1 LRSHFARRAL
11 PTGSTPGTNGRS
23 FTVTRRFLLAAAL
36 CLAFSLPAFATTY
49 TVNDLGDAPDLIVG
63 DNACATLGMVCTLRA
78 AIEEANAH
86 AGADFIVFSVAGTI
100 TPATA
105 FPTIT
110 EKVTIDASGAPMY
123 MGIPVVIVRGAGM
136 VTIGIDIGAT
146 ATQCVIQALQIDGFT
161 QTGVNIAGTS
171 SAVLACYLG
180 PVAGGTANGTGMQ
193 ISGSGNFVGS
203 VTVPIANIIS
213 GNSSHGI
220 SILSGSG
227 HSIVNSRIGLDQGG
241 MGTIPNGGDGIHVL
255 NGTMITIGSAT
266 AAFINVITGNNGNG
280 VTFDTS
286 TNNTVAGNYIGVD
299 AFGTTGLGN
308 KGAGVSIDNGS
319 DNIKVG
325 LAGAGNRNVISANSR
340 GVEVLSGSTN
350 VIVNNYIGTNAT
362 GTNSIGNNTN
372 GVNVSSSGTTVGAP
386 GSGNLISGNS
396 IGVFVTNAAANVK
409 VQANNI
415 GLDAAGTTIIGN
427 QGDGIQLSNTGTV
440 TIGGTAAGEGNVI
453 SGNGNNGIDGSFA
466 AGGTIQGNLI
476 GLTADGSDVR
486 GNGNNGIILGTSSG
500 ITIGGSVA
508 GARNVIS
515 GNSDT
520 GVYLVNSATGIT
532 VRGNYIGTDIT
543 GTTDQGNL
551 NLGVRVEGADTNVI
565 DANVISGNDQNGILI
580 DGTTTGTTVTSN
592 TIGRTFNNSAALGNG
607 MDGIRV
613 SGTSINNTF
622 GGTGTQNIIASN
634 GGVGIYIFGEAPDNN
649 VFPQN
654 SIFGNGNLG
663 IDLGPGGV
671 TANDAVPGDPDI
683 GVNTLQNFPVLASA
697 VTTGSASRIGG
708 TINSDPNTALSIHFY
723 SSPAADPSGNGEGQ
737 TWLGSTNVMTEG
749 NGDASFIFTN
759 ASPLTVG
766 QVVSSTANGPHGTS
780 EFSATQLIATAP
792 TVQFSS
798 ATYSVGEGGGS
809 ILITVT
815 RSGDTSGTT
824 TVDYATS
831 NGTATSPAD
840 YTLATGTLTFAPT
853 VTSQTFT
860 VFVTQDLI
868 TEGSETVNLTLSNP
882 QVATL
887 GAQSTALLTITDDE
901 IAPAIS
907 INDVSQNEGNALTST
922 FPFTVSLS
930 NPSASTVTVNWAT
943 NPVTA
948 TAGTDYVTTSGTV
961 TFMPGVTS
969 QPVNVTVT
977 GDTTFEPNETFT
989 VDLTMPSGAT
999 IADNQGLGTIV
1010 NDDSSAV
1017 ADLSL
1022 AKTAQESQ
1030 NQVTY
1035 TIVVNNLGPN
1045 TATNVTM
1052 TDVLPVG
1059 VNFVSAMTTSG
1070 SCSGTSTV
1078 TCTSPTLA
1086 NGASVTITIV
1096 VQATT
1101 SFNVYVTNTA
1111 TVTATEPDPNP
1122 TNNTASAAANIPTMS
1137 MLSLMLLGAILAM
1150 VAAITLR

>member
-1 LRSHFARRAL
+1 VIRRY
-11 PTGSTPGTNGRS
+11 
-23 FTVTRRFLLAAAL
+23 LLAAAA
-36 CLAFSLPAFATTY
+36 CLAFSLPLFATTY
-49 TVNDLGDAPDLIVG
+49 SVNDTSDMVDQTPGDDICRTADM
-63 DNACATLGMVCTLRA
+63 TCTLRA
-78 AIEEANAH
+78 AIQEANAH
-86 AGADFIVFSVAGTI
+86 VGADVITFSVAGTI

-110 EKVTIDASGAPMY
+110 EKVTIDASSAPTY

-136 VTIGIDIGAT
+136 VTIGIDIGAA

-161 QTGVNIAGTS
+161 QAGVNIAGTS
-171 SAVLACYLG
+171 SGVLACYLG
-180 PVAGGTANGTGMQ
+180 PVVGGSANGVGIQ

-203 VTVPIANIIS
+203 VTVPGKNIIS

-220 SILSGSG
+220 LVSGSG
-227 HSIVNSRIGLDQGG
+227 HTIINSHIGLDQGG
-241 MGTIPNGGDGIHVL
+241 MAANQNGGDGIHVL

-266 AAFINVITGNNGNG
+266 AGFINVITGNNGKG
-280 VTFDTS
+280 IVFDTS
-286 TNNTVAGNYIGVD
+286 SNCTVAGNYIGPD

-308 KGAGVSIDNGS
+308 KGAGVSIDNAS

-325 LAGAGNRNVISANSR
+325 LAGAANRNVISANAR

-362 GTNSIGNNTN
+362 GTNSIGNNTS
-372 GVNVSSSGTTVGAP
+372 GVDVESSGTTVGAT
-386 GSGNLISGNS
+386 GAGNLISGNS
-396 IGVFVTNAAANVK
+396 IGVFVTNSAANVK
-409 VQANNI
+409 VQANTI
-415 GLDAAGTTIIGN
+415 GLAADGTTIIGN
-427 QGDGIQLSNTGTV
+427 QGHGIQLSNTGAV

-453 SGNGNNGIDGSFA
+453 SGNGINGIDGLSA
-466 AGGTIQGNLI
+466 TGGTIQGNLI

-486 GNGNNGIILGTSSG
+486 GNGNHGISLANSSG

-520 GVYLVNSATGIT
+520 GVYLANASTGIT
-532 VRGNYIGTDIT
+532 VRGNYVGTDIT

-565 DANVISGNDQNGILI
+565 DANVISGNDQHGIVI
-580 DGTTTGTTVTSN
+580 DGTTAGTTVTSN

-613 SGTSINNTF
+613 SGTSVNNTI
-622 GGTGTQNIIASN
+622 GGTGTQNIVASN

-654 SIFGNGNLG
+654 SIFANGGLG
-663 IDLGPGGV
+663 IDLSPGGV
-671 TANDAVPGDPDI
+671 TANDAMPGDPDV
-683 GVNTLQNFPVLASA
+683 GVNTLQNFPLLASA

-708 TINSDPNTALSIHFY
+708 AITSNPNTALSIHFY
-723 SSPAADPSGNGEGQ
+723 SSPTADPSGNGEGQ
-737 TWLGSTNVMTEG
+737 TYLGSTNVMTDG

-766 QVVSSTANGPHGTS
+766 DVVSSTANGPHGTS
-780 EFSATQLIATAP
+780 EFSATAPIVTAP

-798 ATYSVGEGGGS
+798 ATYSVAEGGVS
-809 ILITVT
+809 VLITVNRT
-815 RSGDTSGTT
+815 GDLSGTT

-831 NGTATSPAD
+831 NGTAVTPAD
-840 YTLATGTLTFAPT
+840 YTAASGTLTFGPLVA
-853 VTSQTFT
+853 SQSFS
-860 VFVTQDLI
+860 VFIAQDNI
-868 TEGSETVNLTLSNP
+868 TEGPETVNLTLSNP

-887 GAQSTALLTITDDE
+887 GTQSTAVLTITDDE
-901 IAPAIS
+901 MTPTIS

-922 FPFTVSLS
+922 FAFTVSLS
-930 NPSASTVTVNWAT
+930 NPSASTVTVNWTT

-948 TAGTDYVTTSGTV
+948 AAGTDYATSSGTV

-969 QPVNVTVT
+969 QPVNVTVN

-1010 NDDSSAV
+1010 NDDSAAV

-1059 VNFVSAMTTSG
+1059 VNYVSAMTTNG
-1070 SCSGTSTV
+1070 NCSGTSTV
-1078 TCTSPTLA
+1078 TCTTPTLA

-1122 TNNTASAAANIPTMS
+1122 TNNTASAAANIPTLS
-1137 MLSLMLLGAILAM
+1137 MLSLMLLGAILAI
-1150 VAAITLR
+1150 VAAMKLR